1 MLTFYHAPWSRSSG
15 MLWLMEEL
23 GVPYE
28 MEIVDIRKAGGV
40 DEAYRDIQP
49 NKKVPAIVHD
59 GVTITERAAITAYL
73 ADRFPEAGL
82 APAIDDPRRG
92 PYLTMLVYCDAVFDP
107 ALAARAH
114 GLTYESNDYSF
125 GLFEDMVRYVE
136 RHLTE
141 HDYAVGN
148 SFTAADTQLASAIGY
163 TMSHMKVLPEKPA
176 FVDYMAR
183 IEDRPANKC
192 AAAKDYELAM
202 ATPFFQKQMA
212 SNG

>member
-15 MLWLMEEL
+15 ILWLLEEL

-28 MEIVDIRKAGGV
+28 MEIVDIRRQGGV
-40 DEAYRDIQP
+40 DEAYRQIQP
-49 NKKVPAIVHD
+49 SKKVPAIRHD
-59 GVTITERAAITAYL
+59 GVTITERAAITTYL

-92 PYLTMLVYCDAVFDP
+92 PYLTMLVYCDSVFDP
-107 ALAARAH
+107 ALAAHAH
-114 GLTYESNDYSF
+114 GLTYASNDYSF
-125 GLFEDMVRYVE
+125 GLFEDMVCYVE
-136 RHLTE
+136 RRLTE
-141 HDYAVGN
+141 NDYAVGD

-163 TMSHMKVLPEKPA
+163 TMNHMKALPEKQV
-176 FVDYMAR
+176 FLDYMAR
-183 IEDRPANKC
+183 VEDRPANKR

-212 SNG
+212 SKG